1 MLRYV
6 LSALPVILP
15 LPVFAETPAT
25 NLTTVKVSFIEAL
38 DPKDTT
44 SSQRFQ
50 EEYERAIDT
59 GRELTEKRLASCGYE
74 LKTETSF
81 YGASDPIKAK
91 ESGEKAASNQA
102 WLIVGP
108 RRSNHYVLL
117 AKGAAETPSVSLMA
131 SSDSLN
137 DLGPMHISLAPSNS
151 VMAASAAREAKRQ
164 AKGKASYVSF
174 LASECLNCRDFAAA
188 FDKSAETIG
197 LKKKAEVSLVGE
209 QPDVAQLVEV
219 IKKHKPSFVLLPNY
233 SILSSY
239 VVSKLAPV
247 VPGVFFVGSDGWGDA
262 KFGFVQNGPDISN
275 ARGFSVRGNPPVSE
289 GLKGFD
295 LGKRLI
301 ATGDASKLGSSS
313 SLAILRVFDG
323 LEKSLCRSKPK
334 IREAFAKDFS
344 LNGSRDFSNLWG
356 VSIYEIRSGEMTFA
370 RSSKT
375 QSRGKTKQ

>member
-1 MLRYV
+1 MVRYV
-6 LSALPVILP
+6 LSALLIGLA
-15 LPVFAETPAT
+15 LPVFAESPST

-59 GRELTEKRLASCGYE
+59 GRDLTEKSLASCGYA

-117 AKGAAETPSVSLMA
+117 AKGAPETPSVSLMA
-131 SSDSLN
+131 SSDSLGE
-137 DLGPMHISLAPSNS
+137 LGPLHISLAPLNS
-151 VMAASAAREAKRQ
+151 VMAASAAREAKKQ
-164 AKGKASYVSF
+164 SKSKASYVSF

-188 FDKSAETIG
+188 FDKSAEAIG
-197 LKKKAEVSLVGE
+197 LKKKAELILAGDH
-209 QPDVAQLVEV
+209 PDVAQLIEV
-219 IKKHKPSFVLLPNY
+219 IEKHKPDFVLLPNY

-239 VVSKLAPV
+239 VVSKLAPSAS
-247 VPGVFFVGSDGWGDA
+247 GVFFVGSDGWGDA
-262 KFGFVQNGPDISN
+262 KFGFVQNGHDIST
-275 ARGFSVRGNPPVSE
+275 ARGFSVRGNPPVNE
-289 GLKGFD
+289 GLKGFE
-295 LGKRLI
+295 LGKKLL
-301 ATGDASKLGSSS
+301 ASGDAAKFGSST

-323 LEKSLCRSKPK
+323 LEKSLCRSKP
-334 IREAFAKDFS
+334 INRAAFAKDFGVS
-344 LNGSRDFSNLWG
+344 GSRDFANLWD
-356 VSIYEIRSGEMTFA
+356 VSIYEIRSGEMAFA
-370 RSSKT
+370 RSSKIRD
-375 QSRGKTKQ
+375 RGATKQ